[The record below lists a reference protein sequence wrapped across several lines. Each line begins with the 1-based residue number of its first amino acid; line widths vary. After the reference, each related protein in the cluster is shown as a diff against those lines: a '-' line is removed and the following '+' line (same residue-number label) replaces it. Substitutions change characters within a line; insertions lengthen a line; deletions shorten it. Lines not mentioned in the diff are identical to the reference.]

1 MMWNVVEGEV
11 SALTTGE
18 RPPAPPG
25 KRSGAVTP
33 LGKVCRGSGVEG
45 SGCVTVRSLRRA
57 EGVALAWSPWRVEV
71 RAS

>member
-33 LGKVCRGSGVEG
+33 RG
-45 SGCVTVRSLRRA
+45 RSAGGRGWR
-57 EGVALAWSPWRVEV
+57 GVA
-71 RAS
+71 ASL